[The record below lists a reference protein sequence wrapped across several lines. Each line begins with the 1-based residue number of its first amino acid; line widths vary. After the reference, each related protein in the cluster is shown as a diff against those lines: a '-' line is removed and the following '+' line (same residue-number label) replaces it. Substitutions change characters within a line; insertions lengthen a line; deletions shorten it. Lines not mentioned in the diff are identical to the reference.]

1 MKIKVADFIQQVE
14 AGNYLEKN
22 LPEISL
28 SDINEQTIF
37 TQDFKNLFEQFGRA
51 LAAKK
56 LARIVQPLKLAGQ
69 QASVVLETGVINLP
83 FANTKRV
90 DNFFNLEAQT
100 PLVVNLIV
108 LSEQINAS
116 GLRIDTCGEVT
127 DWGTNLATSLIRTT
141 LKHDLLQILENS
153 AQENA
158 AK

>member
-14 AGNYLEKN
+14 AGNYLEKSS
-22 LPEISL
+22 PEISL
-28 SDINEQTIF
+28 SDVNEQTNF
-37 TQDFKNLFEQFGRA
+37 TQDFKNLFEQFNKA

-69 QASVVLETGVINLP
+69 QVSVVLETGVINLP

-90 DNFFNLEAQT
+90 DNFFDLAVQT

-108 LSEQINAS
+108 LADQINPS
-116 GLRIDTCGEVT
+116 GLRIDTCGTVA
-127 DWGTNLATSLIRTT
+127 DWGTSSTASLIETT

-153 AQENA
+153 AQEKA